1 MQPRTGSGIWGYDLN
16 KKAARGG
23 PICFWIVDVYVF
35 NCIMLYIHIYNIY
48 VCIDLYIQYRMW
60 WPWGKNCMR
69 GLTKLL
75 VFEGKTWEGHICHGG
90 LVCCSAGEA
99 TYITWAFWS
108 WTPLGQVAKYLGNPQ
123 TFEDEMR
130 VSPSTVAFDLSM
142 GWSSSSSKRI
152 SKLRARGP
160 AFNREE
166 MMKGQMGLVLYRVK
180 WYDTGN
186 GGWRWMMADFCQLYY
201 RL

>member
-69 GLTKLL
+69 GLTKVAGVRRKDMGRPHLSWRLGMLL
-75 VFEGKTWEGHICHGG
+75 CWGSHLHNLGLLELNTTWTGRKVPGQSPDIWGWDACLSKHCSVWFVHG
-90 LVCCSAGEA
+90 LEQ
-99 TYITWAFWS
+99 FFF
-108 WTPLGQVAKYLGNPQ
+108 Q
-123 TFEDEMR
+123 TH
-130 VSPSTVAFDLSM
+130 L
-142 GWSSSSSKRI
+142 
-152 SKLRARGP
+152 
-160 AFNREE
+160 
-166 MMKGQMGLVLYRVK
+166 
-180 WYDTGN
+180 
-186 GGWRWMMADFCQLYY
+186 
-201 RL
+201 